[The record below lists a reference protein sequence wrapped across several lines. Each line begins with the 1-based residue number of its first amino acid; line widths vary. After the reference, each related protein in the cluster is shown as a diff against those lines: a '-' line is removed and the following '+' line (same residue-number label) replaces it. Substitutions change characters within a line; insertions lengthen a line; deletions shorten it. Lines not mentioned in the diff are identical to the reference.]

1 MKRIIVSNGKSFIKK
16 QKPGELERSI
26 PTAVMIAGTLLSP
39 FGWFVVG
46 NAFLGWYG
54 IVLFILGIAFEI
66 HSQQSK

>member
-1 MKRIIVSNGKSFIKK
+1 MKRIIVSNGESFIKK
-16 QKPGELERSI
+16 QKPGELERSMPI
-26 PTAVMIAGTLLSP
+26 AMMIAGTLLSP

-54 IVLFILGIAFEI
+54 IVLFILGSAFEI

>member
-1 MKRIIVSNGKSFIKK
+1 MKRIIVSNGKPFIKQ
-16 QKPGELERSI
+16 QKPSELERSMPI
-26 PTAVMIAGTLLSP
+26 FTMIAGTLLSP

-54 IVLFILGIAFEI
+54 IVLFILGSAFEI